1 LPHASPFLAEILG
14 AVAAVVVV
22 VLGTRTRFRNVR
34 PEYWLVFGG
43 LAVVAFCGVITNR
56 VEPGTTFAGIRT
68 YLRALPWFFIPAV
81 YAFSEKQIRTQLK
94 LLLGICMIQIPFV
107 VQQFMRTGGKFA
119 KVGFTGDWISG
130 TMLISS
136 ILSIFLIGATCI
148 SAALL
153 LRKRITLRQFLVLFV
168 LLLFPTTI
176 NETKGTLL
184 LLPVGLMVAMLVG
197 AKPQL
202 RAKYALVTTL
212 LIGGF
217 VAVFIPIYDQLIATR
232 TNPIGITEY
241 FSDPETLER
250 YLSKGDEVGTT
261 DKKAR
266 RMDSLVVSAKFVA
279 RDPVSLSFG
288 LGIGNASDSALGEGF
303 EGHYFEVLRPFML
316 TSFNR
321 ILLELG
327 AIGFVLLMLIYWLL
341 FADARMVARRNDGL
355 MGAIAAGW
363 SGIVVVMFVALFYKD
378 IVRHTSL
385 SFLFWYLS
393 GVIAAQRV
401 RLTALTE
408 HTEPVANTLVGR
420 GELSANPRAARG
432 VQ

>member
-1 LPHASPFLAEILG
+1 
-14 AVAAVVVV
+14 
-22 VLGTRTRFRNVR
+22 
-34 PEYWLVFGG
+34 
-43 LAVVAFCGVITNR
+43 
-56 VEPGTTFAGIRT
+56 
-68 YLRALPWFFIPAV
+68 
-81 YAFSEKQIRTQLK
+81 
-94 LLLGICMIQIPFV
+94 
-107 VQQFMRTGGKFA
+107 
-119 KVGFTGDWISG
+119 
-130 TMLISS
+130 
-136 ILSIFLIGATCI
+136 
-148 SAALL
+148 
-153 LRKRITLRQFLVLFV
+153 
-168 LLLFPTTI
+168 
-176 NETKGTLL
+176 
-184 LLPVGLMVAMLVG
+184 MVAMLVG

-408 HTEPVANTLVGR
+408 HTGPVANTLVGR